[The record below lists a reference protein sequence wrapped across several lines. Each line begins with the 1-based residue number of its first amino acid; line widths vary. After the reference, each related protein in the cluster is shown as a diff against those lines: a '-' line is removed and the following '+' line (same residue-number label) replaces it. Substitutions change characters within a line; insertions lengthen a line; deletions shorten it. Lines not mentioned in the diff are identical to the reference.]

1 MAWVLTATGDC
12 PPEQE
17 AELAAELT
25 SVLSDPKYGTTAS
38 QMGAATVNGPVH
50 QTAVPEDP
58 PA

>member
-1 MAWVLTATGDC
+1 MAWVLTATGNC
-12 PPEQE
+12 APEQE

-38 QMGAATVNGPVH
+38 QMGGETVNGPVN
-50 QTAVPEDP
+50 QPAPADP